1 MTDDKGSAEVGGCR
15 LILVQSV
22 RNRTERYLIV
32 LWPGTSS
39 LNDSTKCRLIWRA
52 AAATLKHGALLDD
65 KGHVVKVRFNVR

>member
-1 MTDDKGSAEVGGCR
+1 MR
-15 LILVQSV
+15 VQSI

-39 LNDSTKCRLIWRA
+39 LNDSTKRGFVGCA

-65 KGHVVKVRFNVR
+65 KRHVVKVRFNVG